1 MNIIYENWCDL
12 PSTYGNFRMYD
23 LKDENT
29 RLLSY
34 GPIENIGDDPLVR
47 IHSSCIASEV
57 FGAKD
62 CDCADQLHEAMKLI
76 TNEKRGLIIHLHQE
90 GRGQGLSKKIQA
102 VSVMQKEKCDTV
114 ESFHRLNLELDVR
127 TYEKP
132 IEILK
137 SLHISKV
144 RLISNNPR
152 KKTFLEKNGII
163 VETVHT
169 HPKIR
174 KENCDYLFSK
184 NAKLGHSL
192 PLDDEQDNN
201 TIYFYHSDCKWGEF
215 ANFSRHAIFVDN
227 KIWPTVEHYY
237 QAQKFQGTPFEEE
250 IRTLETPTLAKER
263 AHKLLIDHPAVN
275 WEEKKECVMYKGLLT
290 KFTQHPDLLETLLS
304 TGNRILKEHTE
315 LDFYWADGLNDSG
328 KNRLGCLLMQIRD
341 ELRK

>member
-152 KKTFLEKNGII
+152 KKTFLEK
-163 VETVHT
+163 
-169 HPKIR
+169 
-174 KENCDYLFSK
+174 
-184 NAKLGHSL
+184 KL
-192 PLDDEQDNN
+192 
-201 TIYFYHSDCKWGEF
+201 
-215 ANFSRHAIFVDN
+215 R
-227 KIWPTVEHYY
+227 
-237 QAQKFQGTPFEEE
+237 
-250 IRTLETPTLAKER
+250 
-263 AHKLLIDHPAVN
+263 
-275 WEEKKECVMYKGLLT
+275 EC
-290 KFTQHPDLLETLLS
+290 
-304 TGNRILKEHTE
+304 
-315 LDFYWADGLNDSG
+315 
-328 KNRLGCLLMQIRD
+328 
-341 ELRK
+341 